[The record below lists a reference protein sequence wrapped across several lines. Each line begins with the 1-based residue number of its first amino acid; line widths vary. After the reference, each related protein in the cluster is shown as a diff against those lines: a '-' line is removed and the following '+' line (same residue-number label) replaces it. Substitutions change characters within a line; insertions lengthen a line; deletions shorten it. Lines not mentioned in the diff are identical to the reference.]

1 MSLEHSERID
11 VAITTNF
18 RTPVKI
24 ALPHVRILLLGRGNL
39 TDALPA
45 LHGLANAEG
54 RSCWLKGGMD
64 SRAINGKDFASGEHP
79 GKDYGSVARGAKRRI
94 LTSDVDPYSS

>member
-1 MSLEHSERID
+1 LEHPERID
-11 VAITTNF
+11 VAVTTDF
-18 RTPVKI
+18 RAPVKI
-24 ALPHVRILLLGRGNL
+24 ASPHMRILLLGRGKL
-39 TDALPA
+39 TDALPT

-54 RSCWLKGGMD
+54 RSCRLKGGMD
-64 SRAINGKDFASGEHP
+64 SPTINGKNFTSGKHP